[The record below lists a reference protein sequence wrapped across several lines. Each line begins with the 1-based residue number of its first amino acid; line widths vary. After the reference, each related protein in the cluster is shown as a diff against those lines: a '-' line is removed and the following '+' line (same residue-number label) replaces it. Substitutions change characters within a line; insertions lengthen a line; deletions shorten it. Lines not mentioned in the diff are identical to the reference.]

1 LLARLCH
8 EQRCLLS
15 DAPRREREDRPR
27 GSSGQPASPK
37 PLPGINLNLRA
48 EASLNGTTEEPQ
60 PPRPKIRL
68 AKQADGSG
76 TTFMASTLISLSNLA
91 LPLRCLH
98 FIRSVS
104 LTPDAVLL
112 ANDIGSSDASRAPS
126 RYQRGFA
133 DQVGGHDGAGG
144 CFLVSHYSPA
154 SSQSM

>member
-1 LLARLCH
+1 MPH
-8 EQRCLLS
+8 E
-15 DAPRREREDRPR
+15 EREDRPR

-37 PLPGINLNLRA
+37 PLPGINLNSRA
-48 EASLNGTTEEPQ
+48 EASLNGTAEEPSHRAQ

-91 LPLRCLH
+91 LPLGCLH

-112 ANDIGSSDASRAPS
+112 ANDIDSSDAFRAPS

-133 DQVGGHDGAGG
+133 DQGGGHDGAGG
-144 CFLVSHYSPA
+144 CFLVSHFSPA